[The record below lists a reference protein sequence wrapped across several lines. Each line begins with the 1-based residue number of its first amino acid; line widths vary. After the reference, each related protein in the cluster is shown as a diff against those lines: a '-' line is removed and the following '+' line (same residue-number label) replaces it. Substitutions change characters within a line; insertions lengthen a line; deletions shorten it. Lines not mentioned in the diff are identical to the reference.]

1 MSFRGAAVR
10 HESGTRSSSAMRG
23 SFVPPDGA
31 DRRFRFVA
39 GVTLIAASFLVY
51 PSYLV
56 IPLLPLSG
64 TMKLGIVLIASLVSW
79 GTFSIGSYL
88 SGREGFEWLKRRLR
102 R

>member
-1 MSFRGAAVR
+1 
-10 HESGTRSSSAMRG
+10 
-23 SFVPPDGA
+23 VPPDGS
-31 DRRFRFVA
+31 DRRSRFIA

-64 TMKLGIVLIASLVSW
+64 AMKLGIALLASLASW

-88 SGREGFEWLKRRLR
+88 SGREGFEWLKQRLR